1 LIRTSVRNVASDG
14 IDRASHAAE
23 DNIQHLEAVEE
34 DGVIQD
40 KSSHPSEIPLED
52 IDQANQSQMH
62 GGNNKVD
69 SYVTSLMLSFN
80 HCCCK

>member
-1 LIRTSVRNVASDG
+1 MNM
-14 IDRASHAAE
+14 
-23 DNIQHLEAVEE
+23 QFVE
-34 DGVIQD
+34 ICSINFSSTD